1 MFLVSFRIFK
11 LFDFFF
17 VSSCLV
23 CSVCQVASSCCRLFC
38 FSSILSS
45 CLDRLVVFRLFLGCF
60 KWFKVGFYV
69 VVGGFV
75 WVRLFELVRTCFGSF
90 RFVLIAL
97 GCVGLCWAVV
107 VVTSC
112 SRCLRMY
119 RVASIF
125 QSIFCISFFQ
135 FVLGCFW

>member
-1 MFLVSFRIFK
+1 M
-11 LFDFFF
+11 
-17 VSSCLV
+17 
-23 CSVCQVASSCCRLFC
+23 
-38 FSSILSS
+38 
-45 CLDRLVVFRLFLGCF
+45 
-60 KWFKVGFYV
+60 

-125 QSIFCISFFQ
+125 QSIFLYQFLSVRVRVFLVVFDDVNVSFLSFD
-135 FVLGCFW
+135 FLCMFWVG